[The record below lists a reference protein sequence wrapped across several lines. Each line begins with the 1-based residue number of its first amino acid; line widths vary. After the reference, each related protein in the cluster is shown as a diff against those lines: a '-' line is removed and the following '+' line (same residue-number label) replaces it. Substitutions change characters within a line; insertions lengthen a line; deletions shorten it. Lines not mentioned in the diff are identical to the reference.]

1 MTGQADEELMAAYVA
16 GDAGAFER
24 LFARL
29 APRVHGFFLR
39 SFRDAAV
46 ADDLMQVTFM
56 KVHRAREQYRNGLK
70 VAPWLFAVAARVRLD
85 ELRRR
90 LRLPEDADE
99 EALARADEEAPRDPP
114 PDTDLRDAVRAA
126 LARLPESQRAVI
138 HLHRYEGLTFPE
150 IAQVLGT
157 TAGAVKLRAFRG
169 YETLRKQLEGLL
181 SP

>member
-1 MTGQADEELMAAYVA
+1 MSAYVA
-16 GDAGAFER
+16 GDARAFEQ

-39 SFRDAAV
+39 SFRDSTV
-46 ADDLMQVTFM
+46 ADDLLQVTFM
-56 KVHRAREQYRNGLK
+56 KVHRAREQYDQELK
-70 VAPWLFAVAARVRLD
+70 VAPWVFAVAARVRLD

-99 EALARADEEAPRDPP
+99 DTIARADETAPRDPP
-114 PDTDLRDAVRAA
+114 PDTDLQEAVRDA

-150 IAQVLGT
+150 IARVLGT
-157 TAGAVKLRAFRG
+157 TPGAVKLRAFRG
-169 YETLRKQLEGLL
+169 YETLRKELAGVLE
-181 SP
+181 P